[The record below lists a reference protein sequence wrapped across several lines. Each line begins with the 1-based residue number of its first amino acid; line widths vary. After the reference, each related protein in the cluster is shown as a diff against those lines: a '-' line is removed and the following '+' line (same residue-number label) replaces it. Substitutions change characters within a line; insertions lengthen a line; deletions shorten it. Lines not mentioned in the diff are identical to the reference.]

1 MEILLAITILLL
13 IGTAY
18 SIYDYRKN
26 PWKNTMLGLAIFL
39 GILTIIM
46 MIVIADR
53 ISLNHYDNF
62 SMLC

>member
-1 MEILLAITILLL
+1 MEILLTITILLL
-13 IGTAY
+13 IGTVY
-18 SIYDYRKN
+18 SIYDYVKN

-39 GILTIIM
+39 GILTIFM